1 VIRRRE
7 LINDRSGR
15 AVCGWREELSAWV
28 ACVLGV
34 LGIAATALATGC
46 GGPPVSG
53 PPLAVVQNDVEGHV
67 GEKVSWMGTVRRART
82 TEEGTD
88 VVVQGLAAP
97 ASADG
102 EALAPLFVATVPGR
116 IAHALQ
122 RGQEVTVTGTVSGQ
136 RNEDLPVVKA
146 KLIRRGL
153 GGGARVWPPT
163 GRFERVPAPE
173 RY

>member
-1 VIRRRE
+1 MAR
-7 LINDRSGR
+7 
-15 AVCGWREELSAWV
+15 
-28 ACVLGV
+28 VLGV
-34 LGIAATALATGC
+34 FGFMAATVALGC

-53 PPLAVVQNDVEGHV
+53 PPLAVVQSDVAGHV
-67 GEKVSWMGTVRRART
+67 GQKVSWMGTVRRARA

-88 VVVQGLAAP
+88 VVVEGLAAP
-97 ASADG
+97 ASGNG

-116 IAHALQ
+116 VAHALQ

-146 KLIRRGL
+146 EVIRRGL
-153 GGGARVWPPT
+153 GGGARVWPGS